1 MESDVLKFFALQ
13 RQIFGICPKCQDFFR
28 LSDCKIYIKKKPV
41 ADWMDKITLEEDRLD
56 DAEEKLEEKKKD
68 LQKKAQEKGRKR
80 AQLVV
85 KKIDPIFTPRKLDPD
100 DAKVIFHPIDYI
112 VFNGM
117 KKADSIKNIILLDR
131 QEKGT
136 EHRALQKSIE
146 KVVERE
152 NYEWQTLR
160 VQEDGKIKVE

>member
-136 EHRALQKSIE
+136 DHRALQRSIE
-146 KVVERE
+146 KVVEHE

>member
-1 MESDVLKFFALQ
+1 MKSDVVKFFTLQ
-13 RQIFGICPKCQDFFR
+13 GQIFGVCPKCEDFFR
-28 LSDCKIYIKKKPV
+28 LSDCKIFIKKKPIP
-41 ADWMDKITLEEDRLD
+41 DWMDKVMLEKNRLD
-56 DAEEKLEEKKKD
+56 EIEKRLEEKKKD

-85 KKIDPIFTPRKLDPD
+85 KKIDPIFTPRKLNPD

-117 KKADSIKNIILLDR
+117 KESESIKNIILLDR
-131 QEKGT
+131 EEKGID
-136 EHRALQKSIE
+136 HRTLQKSIE
-146 KVVERE
+146 RVVERE

-160 VQEDGKIKVE
+160 VKEDGKIKVE